1 MKVLVT
7 GANGFIGR
15 ELVPRLA
22 DAGHQ
27 VRILVR
33 ERNALSGAETII
45 GALPDRALCAT
56 LCAGMDAVV
65 HAAGVAHVN
74 SDSATLRKHNLDA
87 TVELATAARAQ
98 GVRRFVFL
106 SSSKARYP
114 DHSAYA
120 RLKAEAET
128 ELRKLHVP
136 GTFEV
141 LCLRPALVYG
151 KGMRGNLRS
160 LLRVLA
166 RPRLPIF
173 PASAN
178 PLGMISVEDLCR
190 AILAALA
197 AEGLPND
204 VWEVSDGSRYT
215 LNALVADVRK
225 SLGLAVP
232 AFTLPRPV
240 FRALA
245 SLAETATPFIRSG
258 FTMSTY
264 RTLFEEAYEPDAGF
278 SHRTGFSAQDS
289 FRSRLPELLEDLH
302 RE

>member
-7 GANGFIGR
+7 GASGFIGR

-27 VRILVR
+27 VRVLMREPGVVR
-33 ERNALSGAETII
+33 GAETIV
-45 GALPDRALCAT
+45 GVLPDRALCDT

-74 SDSATLRKHNLDA
+74 ADSATLRKHNLDA
-87 TVELATAARAQ
+87 TVELAAAAKEQ
-98 GVRRFVFL
+98 GVRKFVFL

-114 DHSAYA
+114 QHSAYA
-120 RLKAEAET
+120 RFKADAEAE
-128 ELRKLHVP
+128 LGKLHVP
-136 GTFEV
+136 GVFDV
-141 LCLRPALVYG
+141 MCLRPSLVYG

-166 RPRLPIF
+166 RPGLPVF
-173 PASAN
+173 VSSTN
-178 PLGMISVEDLCR
+178 PLGMISVEDLGR
-190 AILAALA
+190 AILCALA
-197 AEGLPND
+197 AEHMPNKA
-204 VWEVSDGSRYT
+204 WEVSDGTRYT
-215 LNALVADVRK
+215 LDTLVSEVRG
-225 SLGLAVP
+225 SLNLTIP

-245 SLAETATPFIRSG
+245 MLAATAPFIRSG

-264 RTLFEEAYEPDAGF
+264 RTLFDETYEPDAGF

-289 FRSRLPELLEDLH
+289 FRSRLPDLLEDLH